1 MFVKVKDATGS
12 EVVINT
18 ADVVSARVDGAEK
31 SLCVLQFRTLVRL
44 ESPESKSPPR
54 YAAIAT
60 PVPVGILHVKMP
72 LDDVVALLNSKP

>member
-18 ADVVSARVDGAEK
+18 ADVVSARVDEADK

-44 ESPESKSPPR
+44 ESPERKGPPR
-54 YAAIAT
+54 PMAE
-60 PVPVGILHVKMP
+60 PVPVGILHVKMS
-72 LDDVVALLNSKP
+72 LDDMVALLNSKP